1 MKVLLGR
8 RHIQFNFVQQNES
21 NKSAGDELT
30 QICPNIQ
37 KIEEFRLKLS
47 KSRGVKQQKL
57 WSS

>member
-57 WSS
+57 